1 MEEIKNVEMENEF
14 TIVASDETE
23 YLHTTTSDDET
34 EVVEYVPVETEEDII
49 TNQQPDEVMT
59 FRLFTGNIVS
69 LPLSDID
76 WTDVFKNRIGLTQD
90 IETVLN
96 LFNVIISDESENISE
111 EDASFIDE
119 MLEHVNLS
127 SLDINYKPR
136 ENMTERDVMLLKL
149 LNIYQVLS
157 SISNTATIT
166 SIRNDN
172 VVDSY
177 PIQYLVSP
185 ALLLPDDDVSN
196 DTNTK
201 AEIVEEE

>member
-34 EVVEYVPVETEEDII
+34 EVVEYVPVETEEDVI

-76 WTDVFKNRIGLTQD
+76 WTDVFNNRIGLTQD

-96 LFNVIISDESENISE
+96 LFHVIISNESENISE

-127 SLDINYKPR
+127 SLDINYKLR

-185 ALLLPDDDVSN
+185 ALLLPDDVSN
-196 DTNTK
+196 DTNE
-201 AEIVEEE
+201 AEINEEE

>member
-23 YLHTTTSDDET
+23 YLHTTTNDDET
-34 EVVEYVPVETEEDII
+34 EVVEYVPDETEEDVI

-96 LFNVIISDESENISE
+96 LFHVIISNESENISE

-127 SLDINYKPR
+127 SLDINYKLR
-136 ENMTERDVMLLKL
+136 E
-149 LNIYQVLS
+149 I
-157 SISNTATIT
+157 
-166 SIRNDN
+166 
-172 VVDSY
+172 
-177 PIQYLVSP
+177 
-185 ALLLPDDDVSN
+185 
-196 DTNTK
+196 
-201 AEIVEEE
+201 